1 MSRFWSKYMIWCCPF
16 RTWTTQ
22 TIVAD
27 IGISPHYT
35 SIFPGSNKTSYSDPA
50 PSNSE
55 ATAGQ
60 SVPKFYPRVLSKHVI
75 RCPCWEGK
83 KGIWTSSLSRWTKIP
98 MGMYSSNTPA
108 EGDNGKGEGNK
119 KRKKKAHVFILLLCL
134 TSCLQLSYNILGI
147 HLRDRVKPKGKD
159 EKA

>member
-1 MSRFWSKYMIWCCPF
+1 
-16 RTWTTQ
+16 
-22 TIVAD
+22 
-27 IGISPHYT
+27 
-35 SIFPGSNKTSYSDPA
+35 
-50 PSNSE
+50 
-55 ATAGQ
+55 
-60 SVPKFYPRVLSKHVI
+60 
-75 RCPCWEGK
+75 
-83 KGIWTSSLSRWTKIP
+83 